1 MSKNIIIAIDGP
13 AGSGKSTAAKMIA
26 EKLGFLYLDTG
37 AMYRALTYAVLKLN
51 VMDDEEKIIH
61 LAKTVK
67 IELEFRDGNTIVTLN
82 GTDVSEEI
90 RSKEVNN
97 FVSKVSAIPE
107 VREELVIQQQRI
119 GSHTNLVT
127 EGRDTTTAVFPKADL
142 KFYLTASLS
151 KRAERRFH
159 EFQEKYGSITIEEVI
174 KNLKERDQIDSHRK
188 TSPLT
193 KADDAIEIDTTEL
206 TIEDE
211 VDIIIAKVKEIYHE
225 NLNK

>member
-51 VMDDEEKIIH
+51 VIDNEEKIIQ
-61 LAKTVK
+61 LAKSIK
-67 IELEFRDGNTIVTLN
+67 IELEFTNGDTKVSLN
-82 GTDVSEEI
+82 SEDVSEAI

-97 FVSKVSAIPE
+97 LVSKVSAIPE
-107 VREELVIQQQRI
+107 VRKELVIQQQRI
-119 GSHTNLVT
+119 GLKANLVT
-127 EGRDTTTAVFPKADL
+127 EGRDTTTAVFPNANL
-142 KFYLTASLS
+142 KFFLTASLE
-151 KRAERRFH
+151 KRAERRFA
-159 EFQEKYGSITIEEVI
+159 EFQEKYGSISLEEVI
-174 KNLKERDQIDSHRK
+174 KNLNERDKIDSGRK
-188 TSPLT
+188 TSPLM

-211 VDIIIAKVKEIYHE
+211 VEIIIKKVKEIYQIFS
-225 NLNK
+225 

>member
-51 VMDDEEKIIH
+51 VIDNEEKIIQ
-61 LAKTVK
+61 LAKSVK
-67 IELEFRDGNTIVTLN
+67 IELEFTNGDTKVSLN
-82 GTDVSEEI
+82 SEDVSEAI

-97 FVSKVSAIPE
+97 LVSKVSAIPE
-107 VREELVIQQQRI
+107 VRKELVLQQQRI
-119 GSHTNLVT
+119 GLKANLVT
-127 EGRDTTTAVFPKADL
+127 EGRDTTTAVFPNANL
-142 KFYLTASLS
+142 KFFLTASLE
-151 KRAERRFH
+151 KRAERRFA
-159 EFQEKYGSITIEEVI
+159 EFQEKYGSISLEEVI
-174 KNLKERDQIDSHRK
+174 KNLNERDKIDSGRK
-188 TSPLT
+188 TSPLM

-211 VDIIIAKVKEIYHE
+211 VEIIIKKVKEIYQIFS
-225 NLNK
+225 